1 MIRSYIFLFG
11 MFLLV
16 SCNNNDKVP
25 SGILKPE
32 KMEVV
37 LWDIIKADAFTKEYI
52 KIDTAKNDIAENLK
66 LQQQIFSIH
75 KVTKVDF
82 YKSYDYYKANTK
94 QFKAILDS
102 MIAHA
107 PVIETKKNKKIPLMV
122 E

>member
-11 MFLLV
+11 MFLLA

-66 LQQQIFSIH
+66 LQQQIFAIH

-82 YKSYDYYKANTK
+82 YRSYDYYKANTK
-94 QFKAILDS
+94 QFKTILDS

-107 PVIETKKNKKIPLMV
+107 QVIETKKNKKIPLMV